1 MIPSKIVT
9 IQTAVANLRLK
20 IFKEDILLDVCG
32 NLEKWLLVTFSN
44 YISDIF
50 INFSY
55 QSGYHCW
62 VMGLFLFDIQYNT
75 RPYMVA
81 GNGLKFEIRAEKSS
95 KIQPT
100 TDPAFKTINSFLHCF
115 YMPVQQF
122 KRPRIVIFFELS
134 QTELMKLWFPI
145 LNWCFKLAI
154 YNLTL
159 PRDLTS
165 ILTEMELYDVLI
177 NTHYHIW

>member
-44 YISDIF
+44 YIPHTFDRETNLIWHIYKFF
-50 INFSY
+50 ISV
-55 QSGYHCW
+55 YHCW
-62 VMGLFLFDIQYNT
+62 VMGLFLFDIQFNT
-75 RPYMVA
+75 RPYRYSIGRKM
-81 GNGLKFEIRAEKSS
+81 GWNFEIRAEKSS
-95 KIQPT
+95 KIQLT
-100 TDPAFKTINSFLHCF
+100 TDPAFKTINSFLHSF

-122 KRPRIVIFFELS
+122 KCPRIVIFFEFS

-145 LNWCFKLAI
+145 LN
-154 YNLTL
+154 
-159 PRDLTS
+159 
-165 ILTEMELYDVLI
+165 
-177 NTHYHIW
+177 